1 MWPEIIGRNK
11 QSCQKKQ
18 SDYDNNDCFWRV
30 FGRGYEKTKD
40 NDWIGEIEAKKLATF
55 MILFRP

>member
-30 FGRGYEKTKD
+30 FGRGYEKLKIM
-40 NDWIGEIEAKKLATF
+40 IGSERLKPKSWPRL
-55 MILFRP
+55 